1 MPERAST
8 LLRRL
13 ERLKDDFGGEAPVRR
28 LELLRALER
37 RRLES
42 AGQVLRLHEL
52 LCFSRA
58 YPDDR
63 AVLSQVE
70 RMLDGFEAR
79 GDLKRFRAALAD
91 SGVAGTAINYSFFW
105 FTAEW
110 LARRWPQNLTI
121 DWPLFANKEK
131 LQELLHLL
139 LPYSETL
146 TVDELG
152 FSTREWLALL
162 KGPSETD
169 AEFLIRRFAALR
181 SDSFVRETVYE
192 LLDVPVR
199 IAPGSDTPSR
209 TKARY
214 DGLPAVFQTGP
225 LSRGRPNLRREVE
238 RPPVAVR
245 AVSPREGQRLVG
257 LAREAMVTRSRDLDI
272 FVHADKHDTRLVD
285 YGGGL
290 QFACFGAVPERRLM
304 LDSVYGM
311 LTLKSGVPMGYVL
324 VSTIC
329 NSAEVAYNVFETY
342 RGGESAYVYGRV
354 LATVRHLFDV
364 DAFTVPPYQLGYD
377 NDEGLKSGAW
387 WFYYKL
393 GFRPH
398 DPEVRRVMR
407 AELAKMKRRPG
418 HRSSLATLREL
429 VQSNVFLYLGKQRK
443 DVRGRISLGNIG
455 LKVTA
460 YMAER
465 FGADRDAGVRTCSR
479 EAARMLGVRSM
490 SRWSRG
496 ERLWWDRWSPLM
508 MTLPGVVRWSASNK
522 RALVRVVRAKGGRRE
537 SDFVRLFDR
546 HRLLRAAVLR
556 LAED

>member
-1 MPERAST
+1 V
-8 LLRRL
+8 LRRL
-13 ERLKDDFGGEAPVRR
+13 ERLKDDFGGEIPGRR

-42 AGQVLRLHEL
+42 AGHVLRLHEL

-58 YPDDR
+58 YPDD
-63 AVLSQVE
+63 APVLSQVE
-70 RMLDGFEAR
+70 RMLDGFERR
-79 GDLKRFRAALAD
+79 GDLRRFRTALAD
-91 SGVAGTAINYSFFW
+91 SGIAGTAINYSFFW

-110 LARRWPQNLTI
+110 LARRWPKDLTI
-121 DWPLFANKEK
+121 DWPLFAGKEK

-139 LPYSETL
+139 LPYTETL

-152 FSTREWLALL
+152 FSSREWITLL
-162 KGPSETD
+162 KGPTQTD

-181 SDSFVRETVYE
+181 SDAFVRETVYE

-199 IAPGSDTPSR
+199 IAPGRDTPSR

-245 AVSPREGQRLVG
+245 PVSPREGQHLVD

-272 FVHADKHDTRLVD
+272 FVHADKHDVRLVD
-285 YGGGL
+285 CGGGL

-324 VSTIC
+324 VSTIYD
-329 NSAEVAYNVFETY
+329 SAEVAYNVFETY
-342 RGGESAYVYGRV
+342 RGGEAAYVYGRV
-354 LATVRHLFDV
+354 LAMVRHLFDV
-364 DAFTVPPYQLGYD
+364 DVFTVPPYQLGQD

-398 DPEVRRVMR
+398 DPDVRRVMR

-418 HRSSLATLREL
+418 HRSSIATLREL
-429 VQSNVFLYLGKQRK
+429 VQSNVFLYLGKQRR

-460 YMAER
+460 YLAER

-496 ERLWWDRWSPLM
+496 ERLWWDRWSPLIM
-508 MTLPGVVRWSASNK
+508 ALPGVQRWSAANK

>member
-546 HRLLRAAVLR
+546 HRRLRAAVLR

>member
-1 MPERAST
+1 VAERAST

-13 ERLKDDFGGEAPVRR
+13 ERLKDDFGGEVPARR

-42 AGQVLRLHEL
+42 AGQVMRIHEL

-58 YPDDR
+58 YPDDP
-63 AVLSQVE
+63 AVLAQVE

-79 GDLKRFRAALAD
+79 GDLKRFRTALAD
-91 SGVAGTAINYSFFW
+91 SGIAGTAINYSFFW

-110 LARRWPQNLTI
+110 LARRWPQQLTI
-121 DWPLFANKEK
+121 DWPLFASKEK

-152 FSTREWLALL
+152 FSTREWVALL
-162 KGPSETD
+162 KGPSNTD

-181 SDSFVRETVYE
+181 SDDFVRETIYE

-199 IAPGSDTPSR
+199 IAPGRDTPSR

-225 LSRGRPNLRREVE
+225 LSRGRPDLRREVE

-245 AVSPREGQRLVG
+245 AVSPREGQRLVD

-285 YGGGL
+285 CGGGL

-304 LDSVYGM
+304 LDSVYGL

-324 VSTIC
+324 VSTIY

-342 RGGESAYVYGRV
+342 RGGEAAYVYGRV

-364 DAFTVPPYQLGYD
+364 DALTVPPYQLGYD

-407 AELAKMKRRPG
+407 AELARMKRRPG

-429 VQSNVFLYLGKQRK
+429 VQSNVFLYLGERRQ

-455 LKVTA
+455 LKVTE
-460 YMAER
+460 YLAER
-465 FGADRDAGVRTCSR
+465 FGAERDAGVRTCSR

-490 SRWSRG
+490 KRWSRG
-496 ERLWWDRWSPLM
+496 ERLWWDRWSPLVM
-508 MTLPGVVRWSASNK
+508 VLPGVERWSTANK
-522 RALVRVVRAKGGRRE
+522 RALVQVVRAKGGRRE
-537 SDFVRLFDR
+537 SDYVRLFDR
-546 HRLLRAAVLR
+546 HRRLRAAVLR
-556 LAED
+556 LAQD

>member
-13 ERLKDDFGGEAPVRR
+13 ERLKDDFGGEVPVRR

-58 YPDDR
+58 YPDDP

-91 SGVAGTAINYSFFW
+91 SGIAGTAINYSFFW

-110 LARRWPQNLTI
+110 LARRWPENLTI
-121 DWPLFANKEK
+121 DWPLFANKER
-131 LQELLHLL
+131 LQEFLHLL

-152 FSTREWLALL
+152 FSTREWLAQL

-199 IAPGSDTPSR
+199 IAPGGDTPSR

-214 DGLPAVFQTGP
+214 DGLPAVFQAGP

-245 AVSPREGQRLVG
+245 AVSPREGQRLVD

-285 YGGGL
+285 CGGGL

-508 MTLPGVVRWSASNK
+508 MTLPGVERWSASNK

-546 HRLLRAAVLR
+546 HRRLRAAVLR

>member
-13 ERLKDDFGGEAPVRR
+13 ERLKDDFGGEVPVRR
-28 LELLRALER
+28 LELLRALKR

-58 YPDDR
+58 YPDDP

-79 GDLKRFRAALAD
+79 GDLRRFRAALAD
-91 SGVAGTAINYSFFW
+91 SGIAGTAINYSFFW

-110 LARRWPQNLTI
+110 LARRWPENLTI
-121 DWPLFANKEK
+121 DWPLFANKER
-131 LQELLHLL
+131 LQEFLHLL

-152 FSTREWLALL
+152 FSTRDWIAQL

-181 SDSFVRETVYE
+181 SDSFVREAFYE

-199 IAPGSDTPSR
+199 IAPGGDTPSR

-225 LSRGRPNLRREVE
+225 LSRRRPDLRRELE

-245 AVSPREGQRLVG
+245 AVSPREGQRLVD
-257 LAREAMVTRSRDLDI
+257 LARESMVTRSRDLDI

-285 YGGGL
+285 CGGGL

-304 LDSVYGM
+304 LDAVYGM

-342 RGGESAYVYGRV
+342 RGGEAAYVYGRV

-398 DPEVRRVMR
+398 DPDVRRVMR

-429 VQSNVFLYLGKQRK
+429 VQSNVFLYLGKRRK

-496 ERLWWDRWSPLM
+496 ERLWWDRWSPLI
-508 MTLPGVVRWSASNK
+508 MTLPGVERWSASNK

-546 HRLLRAAVLR
+546 HRRLRAAVLR
-556 LAED
+556 LAEE

>member
-1 MPERAST
+1 VPERAST

-546 HRLLRAAVLR
+546 HRRLRAAVLR